1 MSWRV
6 IVISTR
12 AKLDLQLGY
21 MVVRGERTTKVHLD
35 EISVLLIETTQVSL
49 TAALLAE
56 MMDRKIKVIFA
67 IARGILRLSLFLI
80 MERMMS
86 VLK

>member
-56 MMDRKIKVIFA
+56 MMDRKIKVIFVTA
-67 IARGILRLSLFLI
+67 KEILQLSLFRI

-86 VLK
+86 VQK

>member
-35 EISVLLIETTQVSL
+35 EISVLLIETTEVSI

-56 MMDRKIKVIFA
+56 MTDRKIKVIFA
-67 IARGILRLSLFLI
+67 IAREILRLSLSLI

>member
-56 MMDRKIKVIFA
+56 MMDRKIKVIFVTA
-67 IARGILRLSLFLI
+67 KEILQLSLFRI

>member
-35 EISVLLIETTQVSL
+35 EISVLLIETTEVSI
-49 TAALLAE
+49 TSAL
-56 MMDRKIKVIFA
+56 RK
-67 IARGILRLSLFLI
+67 
-80 MERMMS
+80 
-86 VLK
+86 

>member
-21 MVVRGERTTKVHLD
+21 MVVRGERITKVHLD
-35 EISVLLIETTQVSL
+35 EISVLLIETTEVSI

-56 MMDRKIKVIFA
+56 MTDRKIKVIFA
-67 IARGILRLSLFLI
+67 IAREILRLNLSLI
-80 MERMMS
+80 TERMMS